1 MHERVPAM
9 SSDKNKVSEIKTGG
23 SKLGRGIKTLI
34 GSSSAVEVAAPAI
47 EVPIQV
53 SKESEEKIK
62 KDTGVI
68 FVPLEALKPSPF
80 QPRRTFDETALKN
93 LANSIKHSGIMA
105 PIIVREVG
113 GQYELIAGERRWRAS
128 QLLGSAT
135 IPAIVRVLSD
145 EQAAEWAL
153 VENVQREDL
162 NPIERAT
169 ALKHIE
175 ERFGAAHSDIAQRL
189 GMDRSTVSNLLRLL
203 DLEPEIRE
211 MVEKGQITAG
221 HARALLPINN
231 AEQRLR
237 LAKECI
243 AQGMSVRRLEYR
255 ASTFIVKPG
264 SAEKNKNAAKDEDGE
279 LTRREAVVGDLEK
292 QLGRHLGTRVEI
304 ETDKTGKAGK
314 MIITFY
320 SLDHFDGLVHKMGAD
335 VK

>member
-9 SSDKNKVSEIKTGG
+9 SSDKNKISEIKVGG

-34 GSSSAVEVAAPAI
+34 GSSSPVEVAAPAI

-128 QLLGSAT
+128 QLLGSPT

-221 HARALLPINN
+221 HARALLPINSG
-231 AEQRLR
+231 EQRLR

-264 SAEKNKNAAKDEDGE
+264 SAEKNKKAAKEDEGE
-279 LTRREAVVGDLEK
+279 ITRREAVVGDLEK

>member
-1 MHERVPAM
+1 M
-9 SSDKNKVSEIKTGG
+9 SSDKNKVSEIKTGV

-34 GSSSAVEVAAPAI
+34 EQTSTTATTAPRF
-47 EVPIQV
+47 EVPIDV
-53 SKESEEKIK
+53 SKEAEEKIK
-62 KDTGVI
+62 KDTGVVFI
-68 FVPLEALKPSPF
+68 PLGDLKASPF
-80 QPRRTFDETALKN
+80 QPRRAFDENALKN

-128 QLLGSAT
+128 QLIGSKT

-145 EQAAEWAL
+145 EQAAEWSL

-175 ERFGAAHSDIAQRL
+175 DKFGAAHADIALRL
-189 GMDRSTVSNLLRLL
+189 GMERSTVSNLLRLL
-203 DLEPEIRE
+203 ELEPEIRD

-221 HARALLPINN
+221 HARALLPVSGAGN
-231 AEQRLR
+231 RVR

-255 ASTFIVKPG
+255 ANTFIVKPG
-264 SAEKNKNAAKDEDGE
+264 SAEKNKKAERNEDGDI
-279 LTRREAVVGDLEK
+279 TRRDAVVGDLEK

-320 SLDHFDGLVHKMGAD
+320 SLDHFDGLIHKMGAD